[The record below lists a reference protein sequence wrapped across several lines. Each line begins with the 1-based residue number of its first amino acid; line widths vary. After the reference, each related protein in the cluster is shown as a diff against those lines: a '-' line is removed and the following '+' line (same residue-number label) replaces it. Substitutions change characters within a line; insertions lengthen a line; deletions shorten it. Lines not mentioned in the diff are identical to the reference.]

1 MPLSNHV
8 ADDAQLI
15 LWGDAAL
22 EKRIYT
28 FLKGR
33 GGDFSDAK
41 IIRVDT
47 LAALEL
53 ALIKQERAGLCLL
66 ALESVTEGVQDFI
79 TGLATREHMVIPVV
93 LSDDVAIHK
102 AVRELGVMH
111 LCGVEG
117 TALAQLPDVLSL
129 GRYTLALLMSQSV
142 LKNQQLEAEKRFKDV
157 ADQFA
162 DWLWEIDLDLNLTFS
177 SARRRPGREAVVGTH
192 FTASFLEE
200 ERLRIEDDFADLM
213 RHPRHF
219 HDRDYWS
226 ADAYDSR
233 ICWSISGVP
242 VHNTAGELTGFR
254 GVARDVSAQKASTD
268 QLYFLSNHDALT
280 GLCNRSRLFD
290 ELGRSLRFARREKRS
305 AALVLIDL
313 DKFAVVN
320 ESYGH
325 MVGDKLLIHV
335 SQVLKDCVRTGDF
348 LARTAGDEFSI
359 LMHDVT
365 PDEVSERMEQTMTKL
380 KARPLMTEQ
389 GSVSVRFSAAVVHY
403 PAIADDPDD
412 VLLQGSYALH
422 EAKAKGRN
430 RVEIYSG
437 EELRPHKPK
446 DQLDW
451 ADLMTRRLQEEDDA
465 LILHYQ
471 PIVDLK
477 NATANA
483 KNVGF
488 YEVLVRMN
496 DDDGVACPPHKFLG
510 TAEDF
515 GLVRMLDQQV
525 VLRSIQ
531 RLKDAH
537 ENGEK
542 LKLSVNLSGRTFD
555 DDAVR
560 EAIISA
566 LIAAKLPDKSLILEI
581 TETALLRD
589 LAQVK
594 EFITALRAVG
604 AGFAL
609 DDCGGGVS
617 SFNAIRHLEV
627 DYLKIDG
634 DFVRNMHT
642 NAESRTFVEAIQHI
656 AGQKKVITVAEMV
669 ENEDIVSAL
678 KNLGV
683 AYGQGFYFG
692 APSADLA

>member
-1 MPLSNHV
+1 MPLSAHI
-8 ADDAQLI
+8 ADDTQLV

-33 GGDFSDAK
+33 GGDFSDAE

-47 LAALEL
+47 LDTLDAALD
-53 ALIKQERAGLCLL
+53 KAGRSCVCLL
-66 ALESVTEGVQDFI
+66 AVESVTEGVQDFLNEL
-79 TGLATREHMVIPVV
+79 GARVPRVMPVI
-93 LSDDVAIHK
+93 LSDDIAIQK
-102 AVRELGVMH
+102 AARELGAMH
-111 LCGVEG
+111 LCGIEG
-117 TALAQLPDVLSL
+117 TALGQLPDVLHLARHTL
-129 GRYTLALLMSQSV
+129 GLLLAQDV
-142 LKNQQLEAEKRFKDV
+142 LKSQNEEADKRFKDV

-162 DWLWEIDLDLNLTFS
+162 DWLWEVDIDLNLTFS
-177 SARRRPGREAVVGTH
+177 SARRRPGRAVVAGTL
-192 FTASFLEE
+192 FTDAFLAEE
-200 ERLRIEDDFADLM
+200 TLRIEDDFAELM
-213 RHPRHF
+213 RYPRHF

-233 ICWSISGVP
+233 LCWSVSGVP
-242 VHNTAGELTGFR
+242 VHNEAGELTGFR

-290 ELGRSLRFARREKRS
+290 ELGRSLRLARREKRE

-313 DKFAVVN
+313 DKFSVVN

-325 MVGDKLLIHV
+325 MIGDKLLIHV

-348 LARTAGDEFSI
+348 LARTAGDEFTV

-365 PDEVSERMEQTMTKL
+365 AADVKERMAHMMTQF

-389 GSVSVRFSAAVVHY
+389 GSVSIRFSAAVVHY
-403 PAIADDPDD
+403 PDVADDPDD

-430 RVEIYSG
+430 RIEVYSG
-437 EELRPHKPK
+437 AELRPHTPK
-446 DQLDW
+446 DQLEW
-451 ADLMTRRLQEEDDA
+451 ADLMTRRLQEEEDA

-471 PIVDLK
+471 PIVHIKNSEGDFK
-477 NATANA
+477 NA
-483 KNVGF
+483 GF
-488 YEVLVRMN
+488 YEVLVRMH

-510 TAEDF
+510 AAEDF
-515 GLVRMLDQQV
+515 GLVRLLDQQV
-525 VLRSIQ
+525 VLRSIEK
-531 RLKDAH
+531 LKTAH
-537 ENGEK
+537 EAGDK

-555 DDAVR
+555 DDDVR
-560 EAIISA
+560 ESIIAA
-566 LIAAKLPDKSLILEI
+566 LEAAKLPDKSLVLEI

-594 EFITALRAVG
+594 DFIKSLRAVG

-656 AGQKKVITVAEMV
+656 AGQKGVITIAEMV
-669 ENEDIVSAL
+669 ENEDIVAAL
-678 KNLGV
+678 KDLGV
-683 AYGQGFYFG
+683 VYGQGFYFG
-692 APSADLA
+692 APSAELA